1 MRKKTAIEM
10 AKCLDDISSGIEM
23 IGNFKDNKYVVSK
36 VERMFKENILK
47 LDSEMDDI
55 GKEQVEALKEAI
67 KSVDATETKRLI
79 SEIRTFISKNI
90 VYKVVFMP
98 YKASMWDSLESVW
111 MAADKD
117 ERCEALVV
125 PITYY
130 ELDNNQNPIKKVNER
145 NLFPE
150 YVNTVNDEEYDLE
163 NDLPDII
170 YIHNPYDE
178 FNKVTR
184 VESRYYSYNLK
195 KYCEKLVYIP
205 YYKWIDGSS
214 SPILGDF
221 SCFVDYLILGS
232 DAAVSDCKKHLSE
245 SADALGVDKDNFEK
259 SVSNKLLGIG
269 SPYID
274 KVKKINKNN
283 TPFPSEWDATKMNG
297 KKVILYN
304 LTLGEI
310 FNFHSLGKVK
320 RTLDFFKENKDD
332 VCVIFRPHPLMRAAL
347 NSMFPNLLAEYDCV
361 IQEFKRDGYGVLD
374 EEEDM
379 YVGFVWSD
387 ACYGMRRSSLTE
399 LYKYTGKPLLVYDS
413 DYDNENNYFLN
424 NYDQQR
430 ESSNMFSERNMTLSE
445 FLEILREN
453 KGYVVNDEGG
463 TENGKKIHNFVMDKI
478 MSNR

>member
-1 MRKKTAIEM
+1 M

-36 VERMFKENILK
+36 VEKMFKENLAK

-55 GKEQVEALKEAI
+55 GKEQVETLKEAI
-67 KSVDATETKRLI
+67 KSVNVTETKRLI
-79 SEIRTFISKNI
+79 SEIRTFISKKI

-98 YKASMWDSLESVW
+98 YKASMWDSLESIW

-130 ELDNNQNPIKKVNER
+130 ELDNEKKPIKKVNER
-145 NLFPE
+145 NRFPE
-150 YVNTVNDEEYDLE
+150 YVNVVNDEEYDLE

-170 YIHNPYDE
+170 YIHNPYD
-178 FNKVTR
+178 NTNLITR
-184 VESRYYSYNLK
+184 VDSRYYSWNLK
-195 KYCEKLVYIP
+195 KYCEKLVYLP
-205 YYKWIDGSS
+205 YYKWIDGVS

-221 SCFVDYLILGS
+221 ANFVDYLILGS

-245 SADALGVDKDNFEK
+245 SADALEVDKDNFEK

-274 KVKKINKNN
+274 KVRRINKNN

-304 LTLGEI
+304 LTLREI
-310 FNFHSLGKVK
+310 FNFRSLGKVK
-320 RTLDFFKENKDD
+320 RTLDFFKENRDD
-332 VCVIFRPHPLMRAAL
+332 VCVILRPHPLMRATL

-361 IQEFKRDGYGVLD
+361 IQEFRRDGYGVLD

-379 YVGFVWSD
+379 YVSFVWSD

-399 LYKYTGKPLLVYDS
+399 LYRYTGKPLLVYDS
-413 DYDNENNYFLN
+413 DNESNHN
-424 NYDQQR
+424 QR
-430 ESSNMFSERNMTLSE
+430 CEASNMFTERNMTLPE
-445 FLEILREN
+445 FLKILREN

-463 TENGKKIHNFVMDKI
+463 TENGKEIHDFVMHKI
-478 MSNR
+478 LFNL

>member
-10 AKCLDDISSGIEM
+10 SKYLNDISSGIEM

-36 VERMFKENILK
+36 VEKMFKENLAK

-55 GKEQVEALKEAI
+55 GKEKAEALKEAI
-67 KSVDATETKRLI
+67 KSMDSTETKRLI

-98 YKASMWDSLESVW
+98 YKASMWDSLESIW

-130 ELDNNQNPIKKVNER
+130 ELDDKRNPIKKVNEK
-145 NLFPE
+145 NLFPK
-150 YVNTVNDEEYDLE
+150 YVNVVNDEEYDLE

-170 YIHNPYDE
+170 YIHNPYDD
-178 FNKVTR
+178 NNLITR
-184 VESRYYSYNLK
+184 VDSRYYSWNLK
-195 KYCEKLVYIP
+195 KYCEKLVYLP
-205 YYKWIDGSS
+205 YYKWIDGVS

-221 SCFVDYLILGS
+221 SSFVDYLILGS

-274 KVKKINKNN
+274 KVRRINKNN
-283 TPFPSEWDATKMNG
+283 TPFPSEWDASKMNG
-297 KKVILYN
+297 KKVFLYN
-304 LTLGEI
+304 LTLSEI
-310 FNFHSLGKVK
+310 FNFRSLGKVK
-320 RTLDFFKENKDD
+320 RTLEFFKENRDD
-332 VCVIFRPHPLMRAAL
+332 VCVILRPHPLMRAAL

-361 IQEFKRDGYGVLD
+361 IQEFRRDGYGVLD

-379 YVGFVWSD
+379 YVSFVWSD

-399 LYKYTGKPLLVYDS
+399 LYIYTGKPILVYDS
-413 DYDNENNYFLN
+413 DNESNH
-424 NYDQQR
+424 DQQHEVR
-430 ESSNMFSERNMTLSE
+430 NMFSERNMTLPE
-445 FLEILREN
+445 FLKILRES

-463 TENGKKIHNFVMDKI
+463 TENGKEIHDFVMHKI
-478 MSNR
+478 LFNL